1 MVGSAMKV
9 TISVGL
15 VIHVE
20 DDVAAEH
27 EALIA
32 YLESHIFGRRAHRS
46 IVTTADI
53 TDRVEARLEEMRRR
67 RS

>member
-1 MVGSAMKV
+1 MRR
-9 TISVGL
+9 ISVGL

-32 YLESHIFGRRAHRS
+32 YLESHIFDDGLVGHIA
-46 IVTTADI
+46 VTEDI

>member
-1 MVGSAMKV
+1 MRH
-9 TISVGL
+9 ISVGL

-32 YLESHIFGRRAHRS
+32 YLESHIFGDGLVGHIA
-46 IVTTADI
+46 VTEDI

-67 RS
+67 RSP

>member
-1 MVGSAMKV
+1 MRH
-9 TISVGL
+9 ISVGL

-32 YLESHIFGRRAHRS
+32 YLESHIFGDGLVGS

-53 TDRVEARLEEMRRR
+53 TERVEARLEEMRRR
-67 RS
+67 RSQ

>member
-1 MVGSAMKV
+1 MRRL
-9 TISVGL
+9 SVGL
-15 VIHVE
+15 VVHVA
-20 DDVAAEH
+20 DDIAANH

-32 YLESHIFGRRAHRS
+32 YLESHIFDDGLIGS

-67 RS
+67 RSQ

>member
-1 MVGSAMKV
+1 MRH
-9 TISVGL
+9 ISVGL

-27 EALIA
+27 EALIT
-32 YLESHIFGRRAHRS
+32 YLESHIFGDGLVGH

-67 RS
+67 RSP

>member
-1 MVGSAMKV
+1 MRH
-9 TISVGL
+9 ISVGL

-27 EALIA
+27 EALIT
-32 YLESHIFGRRAHRS
+32 YLESHIFDDGLIGS

-67 RS
+67 RSP